1 MSYKIDT
8 WKLKKLVNLAIP
20 LESFFKSSRTD
31 WHPEKAYDENGM
43 LTLEFMSG
51 TITGN
56 IVDGIV
62 HIKDIKIYGEGS
74 GNDLYETIEPA
85 LEDSTGELV
94 ASCVWEGGDS
104 INQLIVKDGK
114 VEWRDIEI

>member
-1 MSYKIDT
+1 MSYNIDT

-20 LESFFKSSRTD
+20 LESFFKSDRAD
-31 WHPEKAYDENGM
+31 WHPEKIYCKDGELILG
-43 LTLEFMSG
+43 FMSG
-51 TITGN
+51 DITGR
-56 IVDGIV
+56 VKDGILYV
-62 HIKDIKIYGEGS
+62 KEIDISGEGS
-74 GNDLYETIEPA
+74 GGDMDEVIEPA